1 MSSILLF
8 FGIISLLV
16 IIHELGHYF
25 AAKKMGVKVEEFGL
39 GLPPKLFGK
48 QFGETFFS
56 FNALPFGGFVRLK
69 GEEEHNNETDSFES
83 KKPSQRAFIIIA
95 GVLMNLILG
104 ILIFQGTLLARDFKS
119 EYFPIISNIKPS
131 FGKLEL
137 VSGLIAGLSDES
149 KLDKNALKNGDYVFS
164 INQIEVSSN
173 DQLKQLVNN
182 STSDNVVIVIKN
194 IKDGTLVKEV
204 NVPLINKDGKKYLG
218 IYLGE
223 AGRVVYEGNDRF
235 ISGILHSANVLK
247 LSFQSLGL
255 LIDQTIQTKDM
266 SILAENVDGPVG
278 IYSVVDSINQNNT
291 SIINL
296 DILDLIAIL
305 SLSLAVMNILPIP
318 AVDGGRLVFIVY
330 EMISRKKPNPK
341 FELAVNKYGMLFL
354 LGMLI
359 LVTFKD
365 VTNIFSR

>member
-1 MSSILLF
+1 MSSVFLF
-8 FGIISLLV
+8 FAIISLLV

-69 GEEEHNNETDSFES
+69 GEEIENNDNDSFES
-83 KKPSQRAFIIIA
+83 KKPSQRAFIIVA
-95 GVLMNLILG
+95 GVLMNLALG
-104 ILIFQGTLLARDFKS
+104 VIIFQSTLIARDFKS
-119 EYFPIISNIKPS
+119 EYFPIINDIKPS
-131 FGKLEL
+131 YGKLEV
-137 VSGLIAGLSDES
+137 VSGLIGGLSDES
-149 KLDKNALKNGDYVFS
+149 KLDKASLKNGDYIFS
-164 INQIEVSSN
+164 VNQVEVKSN
-173 DQLKQLVNN
+173 NELRQLVNN
-182 STSDNVVIVIKN
+182 SSSESAVVVIKN
-194 IKDGTLVKEV
+194 IKDGTLIKEI
-204 NVPLINKDGKKYLG
+204 NVPLINRDGKKYLG

-223 AGRVVYEGNDRF
+223 AGRVIYEGNDRY
-235 ISGILHSANVLK
+235 ISGFLHSINVLK
-247 LSFQSLGL
+247 LSFQSLGM
-255 LIDQTIQTKDM
+255 LISQSIQTQDM

-278 IYSVVDSINQNNT
+278 IYSIVDSINQNNT

-318 AVDGGRLVFIVY
+318 AVDGGRLVFIIY
-330 EMISRKKPNPK
+330 EMVSRRKPNPR

-365 VTNIFSR
+365 VTNIFSQ